1 MVDADQTFVIVGG
14 GLAGA
19 KAAETLRSEGF
30 TGRVILIGDERDH
43 PYERPPLSKG
53 YLTGKEERD
62 SVFVHEPAW
71 YARAEV
77 ELHLGQPVTVIDR
90 EARTVRLGD
99 GTAIRYDRLLL
110 ATGSEPRRL
119 DIPGTGLAG
128 VHHLRRLAHADRLRH
143 VLASLGRDNGHLV
156 IAGGGWIGLEVAAA
170 ARGYGA
176 EVTVVESEP
185 TPLHQVLG
193 PELGQLF
200 ADLHTEHGVR
210 FVFGARLT
218 EIVGQDG
225 MVLAVRTDDGEEH
238 PAHAVLA
245 AIGAAPR
252 TALAEA
258 AGLDLADRAHGG
270 GIAVDASLRTSDPDV
285 FAAGDVAGAHH
296 PLLDTRLRV
305 EHWANAL
312 NGGPAA
318 ARAMLGQSVS
328 YDRVPYFFSDQ
339 YDLGME
345 YSGWAPP
352 GSYDQVVLRG
362 DVGKRQFIAFWLKDR
377 KVLAGMNVNVWD
389 VTEPIQQL
397 IRAQSPVDTDALGD
411 PSVPLESLV
420 PQGSTPAPPT

>member
-19 KAAETLRSEGF
+19 RAAETLRSEGF
-30 TGRVILIGDERDH
+30 NGRVILIGDERDH

-53 YLTGKEERD
+53 YLTGAKERD
-62 SVFVHEPAW
+62 SAFVHDAAW
-71 YARAEV
+71 YAAHDI
-77 ELHLGQPVTVIDR
+77 ELHLGQPVTTVDR

-99 GTAIRYDRLLL
+99 NTVIRYDKLLL

-119 DIPGTGLAG
+119 DVPGTELAG
-128 VHHLRRLAHADRLRH
+128 VHHLRRLAHADRLRQ
-143 VLASLGRDNGHLV
+143 VLAGLGRDNGHLV
-156 IAGGGWIGLEVAAA
+156 IAGAGWIGLEVAAA

-176 EVTVVESEP
+176 EVTVVESDP
-185 TPLHQVLG
+185 TPLHRVLG

-200 ADLHTEHGVR
+200 ADLHTDHGVR
-210 FVFGARLT
+210 FHFGARLT

-252 TALAEA
+252 TALAENS
-258 AGLDLADRAHGG
+258 GLALVDRADGG
-270 GIAVDASLRTSDPDV
+270 GVAVDESLRTSDPDIY
-285 FAAGDVAGAHH
+285 AAGDVAAAHH
-296 PLLDTRLRV
+296 PLLHTRLRV

-312 NGGPAA
+312 NAGPAA
-318 ARAMLGQSVS
+318 ARAMLGQPVS

-352 GSYDQVVLRG
+352 GTYDQVVVRG
-362 DVGKRQFIAFWLKDR
+362 DTGKREFIAFWLKDGR
-377 KVLAGMNVNVWD
+377 VLAGMNVNVWD
-389 VTEPIQQL
+389 VTDPIQRI
-397 IRAQSPVDTDALGD
+397 IRSKAAVHPDALAD
-411 PSVPLESLV
+411 PSVPLDSLI
-420 PQGSTPAPPT
+420 P

>member
-53 YLTGKEERD
+53 YLTGKEARE

-77 ELHLGQPVTVIDR
+77 ELHLGQPVTAIDR

-99 GTAIRYDRLLL
+99 GTTIRYDRLLL
-110 ATGSEPRRL
+110 ATGAEPRRL
-119 DIPGTGLAG
+119 DVPGTGLAG

-143 VLASLGRDNGHLV
+143 VLAALGRDNGHLV

-185 TPLHQVLG
+185 TPLHHVLG

-200 ADLHTEHGVR
+200 ADLHAEHGVR

-245 AIGAAPR
+245 AVGAAPR

-258 AGLDLADRAHGG
+258 AGLDLVDRAHGG
-270 GIAVDASLRTSDPDV
+270 GIAVDASLRTSDPEI
-285 FAAGDVAGAHH
+285 FAAGDVAAAQH
-296 PLLDTRLRV
+296 PLLHTRLRV

-318 ARAMLGQSVS
+318 ARAMLGQEVG
-328 YDRVPYFFSDQ
+328 YDRIPYFFSDQ

-397 IRAQSPVDTDALGD
+397 VRAGAPVDTEALGD
-411 PSVPLESLV
+411 PSVPLESLI
-420 PQGSTPAPPT
+420 